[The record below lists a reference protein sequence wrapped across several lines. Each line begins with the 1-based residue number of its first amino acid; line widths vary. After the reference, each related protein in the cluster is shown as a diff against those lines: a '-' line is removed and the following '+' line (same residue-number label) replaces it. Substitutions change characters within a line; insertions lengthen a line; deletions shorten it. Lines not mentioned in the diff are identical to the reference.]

1 MAKLAFCDY
10 YNMVAILEKT
20 ELNADFHQIMDFHKV
35 FHIRQRTITKSSIR
49 RHLKLKM
56 MKDRK
61 NIAKTSAMPHEAS
74 PRVTS
79 LSGGE
84 DKSRLLSRMRRGEK
98 VLLRRMLQ
106 TQGGVDQG
114 EDLLVE
120 DTMKDSDKSA
130 DKRSGNTDV
139 MANVLGTLGAANVL
153 AGGGLKAKFAQ
164 KDQLVREQAERD
176 DEIARVH
183 AERELGMMIAEHDRS
198 NEMVAKYLS
207 EYEQAEAEL
216 SHNEKVELIDELLKY
231 QRNLAQIKKYHA
243 QQNKP
248 ATKTERRN
256 LYMSILRSNAGW
268 KVKDFKGMSFEQI
281 EEKFFPVWKHMQDF
295 MPMNSKLESERHKR
309 PGIQQE
315 TSKKQKFAKEEESK
329 SPIVE
334 KKDSDDHDKIINL
347 QQWAVLVSEEV
358 SVDVT
363 PFTVK
368 SPICDWK
375 IFKDRLRD
383 VYQIFRV
390 GQAPKAY
397 PYFFSMLKEFDR
409 EDVVMFEPVASD
421 GLWQYQAPIKYW
433 KLYSSCRVHCLSMEG
448 MFIYMLDNV
457 EYPLPKSTLQRML
470 NHKCEEIRLGLI
482 LYRAPCAIKGVLRL
496 E

>member
-10 YNMVAILEKT
+10 HNMVAILEKT
-20 ELNADFHQIMDFHKV
+20 ELNADFHQIVDFLKV
-35 FHIRQRTITKSSIR
+35 SHIRQRTITKSSIR

-56 MKDRK
+56 MKCLSPKSTGFDEFIS
-61 NIAKTSAMPHEAS
+61 NIATAIFKVPS
-74 PRVTS
+74 PRVHETAYPKGNDRYGEAFPTTTS
-79 LSGGE
+79 LDASLE
-84 DKSRLLSRMRRGEK
+84 SRLLSRMRRGEK

-130 DKRSGNTDV
+130 DKGSDNTDV
-139 MANVLGTLGAANVL
+139 MANVLGTLGATNVL

-164 KDQLVREQAERD
+164 EDQLVREQAERD
-176 DEIARVH
+176 DEIGRVH
-183 AERELGMMIAEHDRS
+183 AERELGMMIAELDRS

-216 SHNEKVELIDELLKY
+216 SHNKNVELIDELLKY
-231 QRNLAQIKKYHA
+231 QRNLAQIKKYQA

-281 EEKFFPVWKHMQDF
+281 EEKFIP
-295 MPMNSKLESERHKR
+295 
-309 PGIQQE
+309 
-315 TSKKQKFAKEEESK
+315 
-329 SPIVE
+329 
-334 KKDSDDHDKIINL
+334 
-347 QQWAVLVSEEV
+347 AVLVNEEV
-358 SVDVT
+358 SVNVT
-363 PFTVK
+363 PFAVK
-368 SPICDWK
+368 SPICNWK
-375 IFKDRLRD
+375 IFKDKLRD

-390 GQAPKAY
+390 GQAPKTY

-409 EDVVMFEPVASD
+409 EDVVMFGPVASD
-421 GLWQYQAPIKYW
+421 GLWQYQAPIKYC
-433 KLYSSCRVHCLSMEG
+433 KMYSSCRVHYLSMEG

-470 NHKCEEIRLGLI
+470 DHKCEVRLFPLLKYFPTASEVYSTI
-482 LYRAPCAIKGVLRL
+482 SKSLLVLEGFSTVEVFPL
-496 E
+496 LSKDKD